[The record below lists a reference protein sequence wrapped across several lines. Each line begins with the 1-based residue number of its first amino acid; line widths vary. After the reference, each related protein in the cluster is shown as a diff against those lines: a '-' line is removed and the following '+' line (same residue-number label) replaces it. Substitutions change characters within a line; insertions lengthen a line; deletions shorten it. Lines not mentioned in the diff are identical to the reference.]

1 MLSIVFLFTMGILL
15 QKGCLIIKKKRYFDL
30 HDYVTII
37 DVCLFPAETIF

>member
-1 MLSIVFLFTMGILL
+1 MLSIVFFIHNGD
-15 QKGCLIIKKKRYFDL
+15 IITKRMFDYKKKRYFDL